1 MNGSTRRSLVLV
13 VATLVVG
20 GGLAAGSGLLRPP
33 EPASTTTP
41 LRSEAARRSPQASAS
56 PTSPLLEPPD
66 GRPAEPLTQDVLGG
80 AHGFLATDR
89 IGWAAT
95 ATGLYRTED
104 DGHTWID
111 VRPDGW
117 TASAAN
123 ALVDAN
129 TAYLASD
136 SLPMTMA
143 ATHDGGRSWSTATI
157 DDRRIGSGP
166 WLSFQTP
173 MKGFATFFDKRG
185 EPRLRVYATVDG
197 GRTWTGPRLGRI
209 PVIEASLGKM
219 QGPSDGILF
228 MVSGKYDNRPF
239 NNRLVMSLDGGVT
252 WKTRYFPI
260 GGPSPRRAQ
269 KWIEQFRLEA
279 DGALQIAIL
288 ADDRGSVWRS
298 RDDGATWQLVKALPR
313 DVEVSGGDFVTP
325 TTWVFELADGTGFR
339 STVDSGAHWRI
350 TKTKGDIRIAADTK
364 TFVSPEIGWGYR
376 LCRTSFGPR
385 ASCSEDE
392 DEALVATSDGGRT
405 WSRLGQ
411 PAQTSDAA
419 QPASDMSQWAPA
431 GTMGAR
437 FGRGPGVA
445 AVVLHDGRVLA
456 LGGNGG
462 GADIYEPERSIWNA
476 AHTPLHDRNGQ
487 AIALLRDGRVLMA
500 GGSYDDGVDHSS
512 AEIYDP
518 ATDRWSWTHPM
529 NRKRS
534 TFDAVTLDDG
544 RVLVAGGE
552 PGRHVSAEIYD
563 PRTSRWEMTGSPHGA
578 GFGATPLIVLKDGR
592 VFRAGGDKGDNRP
605 SRIAEVYDPATGRW
619 TTDAAMTEAR
629 AWASATV
636 LSDGRVLV
644 VGGAQSYSGRALP
657 TAELFD
663 PVTNRWTA
671 TTAPTTTRP
680 ERSATTLADGRVL
693 VVGGV
698 GPRGYP
704 GALSTAELYDPTT
717 DTWSLTAALA
727 VGRFAHAA
735 VRLADGSVLVV
746 GGHGTG
752 WFNRLGSAERYYPNG
767 RSAS

>member
-1 MNGSTRRSLVLV
+1 M
-13 VATLVVG
+13 
-20 GGLAAGSGLLRPP
+20 AA
-33 EPASTTTP
+33 
-41 LRSEAARRSPQASAS
+41 
-56 PTSPLLEPPD
+56 
-66 GRPAEPLTQDVLGG
+66 PLTQDVL
-80 AHGFLATDR
+80 AATRGFLLAADR

-95 ATGLYRTED
+95 DTGLYRTED
-104 DGHTWID
+104 GGQTWID
-111 VRPDGW
+111 VRPEGW

-166 WLSFQTP
+166 MLSFQTP
-173 MKGFATFFDKRG
+173 MKGFATFTDRRG

-209 PVIEASLGKM
+209 PTIEASLGKM
-219 QGPSDGILF
+219 QGPSGGILY

-239 NNRLVMSLDGGVT
+239 NNRFLMSMDGGAT
-252 WKTRYFPI
+252 WKTRPFPL

-269 KWIEQFRLEA
+269 KWIGQIRLEA

-298 RDDGATWQLVKALPR
+298 PADGATWQLVKALPR
-313 DVEVSGGDFVTP
+313 DVEVSGGDFFTP

-339 STVDSGAHWRI
+339 STVDAGAHWRI
-350 TKTKGDIRIAADTK
+350 TKTKNDIRIAADTK
-364 TFVSPEIGWGYR
+364 TFASPDVGWAFDV
-376 LCRTSFGPR
+376 CRSSFGRPGDC
-385 ASCSEDE
+385 AGGVEK
-392 DEALVATSDGGRT
+392 ALVSTSDGGRT

-411 PAQTSDAA
+411 PAQKSQPSLPSSDTSR
-419 QPASDMSQWAPA
+419 WVPA
-431 GTMGAR
+431 GTMGAAR
-437 FGRGPGVA
+437 FGRGPGVT

-456 LGGNGG
+456 LGGNAG
-462 GADIYEPERSIWNA
+462 GADIFEPEHSIWSA
-476 AHTPLHDRNGQ
+476 AHAPLHDRNGQ
-487 AIALLRDGRVLMA
+487 AIALLRDGRVLIA

-534 TFDAVTLDDG
+534 MFDAVTLDDG
-544 RVLVAGGE
+544 RVLVVGGE
-552 PGRHVSAEIYD
+552 PGRHVSAEVYD
-563 PRTSRWEMTGSPHGA
+563 PRSSRWEMTGSPRGA
-578 GFGATPLIVLKDGR
+578 GFGGAPLVLLKDGR
-592 VFRAGGDKGDNRP
+592 VLRSGGDRGENRP
-605 SRIAEVYDPATGRW
+605 SRVAEIYDPATGTW
-619 TTDAAMTEAR
+619 TTAAAMTEAR
-629 AWASATV
+629 AFASAT
-636 LSDGRVLV
+636 LLTDGRVLV
-644 VGGAQSYSGRALP
+644 IGGAQSYSGRALP

-663 PVTNRWTA
+663 PITNAWVA

-680 ERSATTLADGRVL
+680 ERSATTLVDGRVL

-698 GPRGYP
+698 GPTGYP
-704 GALSTAELYDPTT
+704 SARSTAELYDPAT
-717 DTWSLTAALA
+717 DTWSPTAELA
-727 VGRFAHAA
+727 VGRFGQAA
-735 VRLADGSVLVV
+735 VPLADGSVLVV

-752 WFNRLGSAERYYPNG
+752 WFNRLGSAERYYPSG
-767 RSAS
+767 RPAS